1 MSKPSSY
8 AAPAVPGLL
17 LLLLS
22 TTVVATITKHSAAS
36 TSGVP
41 FLVGIGKADVTGPAA
56 DVNMMGYALLE
67 QTARGLHT
75 RQHARAYLVADSAQ
89 Q

>member
-1 MSKPSSY
+1 M
-8 AAPAVPGLL
+8 
-17 LLLLS
+17 LS
-22 TTVVATITKHSAAS
+22 IITVKQTLAGWQHERSR
-36 TSGVP
+36 VP

-75 RQHARAYLVADSAQ
+75 RQHARAYLLADSASQ
-89 Q
+89 